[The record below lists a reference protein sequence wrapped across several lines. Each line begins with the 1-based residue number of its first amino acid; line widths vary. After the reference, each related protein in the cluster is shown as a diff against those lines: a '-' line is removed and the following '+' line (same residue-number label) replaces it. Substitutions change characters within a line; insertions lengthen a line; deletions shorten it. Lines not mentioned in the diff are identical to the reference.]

1 MDTDFVYPSLTSMD
15 TQVWEPFPQITEN
28 KDRLEGMAPIL
39 KAVVKKLISDATR
52 AQSKVLR
59 ETALNS
65 GLVSK
70 QVQDPKI

>member
-1 MDTDFVYPSLTSMD
+1 M
-15 TQVWEPFPQITEN
+15 
-28 KDRLEGMAPIL
+28 

-52 AQSKVLR
+52 AESKALR
-59 ETALNS
+59 EIALNS

>member
-1 MDTDFVYPSLTSMD
+1 M
-15 TQVWEPFPQITEN
+15 
-28 KDRLEGMAPIL
+28 

-52 AQSKVLR
+52 GQSKVLR

-70 QVQDPKI
+70 QVQDPKIELWNLTVCGVLVLVAEQ

>member
-1 MDTDFVYPSLTSMD
+1 MFTQSYINGHSSMR
-15 TQVWEPFPQITEN
+15 EPFLQITEN

-52 AQSKVLR
+52 AESKALR
-59 ETALNS
+59 EIALNS

>member
-1 MDTDFVYPSLTSMD
+1 MFTQSYVNGHSSMR
-15 TQVWEPFPQITEN
+15 EPFPQITEN
-28 KDRLEGMAPIL
+28 KDRLERMAPIL

-52 AQSKVLR
+52 AESKALR
-59 ETALNS
+59 EIALNY